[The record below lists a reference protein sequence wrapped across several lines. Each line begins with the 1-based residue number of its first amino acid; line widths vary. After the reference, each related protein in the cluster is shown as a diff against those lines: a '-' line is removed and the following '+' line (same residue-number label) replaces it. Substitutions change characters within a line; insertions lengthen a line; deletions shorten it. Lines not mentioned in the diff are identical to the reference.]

1 MRVESGGDE
10 PSSQLLDHWGRVAA
24 DLRLSVTDRCNL
36 RCSYCLPEDADS
48 WIPRQDLLTP
58 AEIGRLTQ
66 VALSL
71 GIRKVRLTGGEP
83 LLRPDLAEIIH
94 QIHQA
99 FIQAGMPADI
109 ALTTNAIGLASRL
122 DSLIAAGL
130 GRINI
135 SLDTLDPERYFAL
148 AKRNRF
154 PEVATA
160 LDKLPGSVLKPIKLN
175 SVILDQQSLEEIPEL
190 VRFALRREFQ
200 WRAIEFMPIGPLGD
214 SAATRPHARDI
225 LARLQECFSLTP
237 IETDPAAPA
246 RRWNVAAGSDHP
258 AGIIGVIASESA
270 PFCAT
275 CDRTRLSADGKVY
288 SCLFSLS
295 FVDLL
300 TPLRQGASND
310 ELAQLWLTAQAAKPA
325 GHREIAGAGRR
336 TYSLSQIGG

>member
-1 MRVESGGDE
+1 MCVESGGE
-10 PSSQLLDHWGRVAA
+10 ESSPRLVDRWGRVAA

-36 RCSYCLPEDADS
+36 RCSYCLPEDADT

-58 AEIGRLTQ
+58 AELGRLCQ

-83 LLRPDLAEIIH
+83 LLRPDLTEIIH
-94 QIHQA
+94 QIRQA
-99 FIQAGMPADI
+99 FTQAGLPADI

-122 DSLIAAGL
+122 DSLVNAGL

-135 SLDTLDPERYFAL
+135 SLDTLDPDRYFAL
-148 AKRNRF
+148 AKRDRF

-160 LDKLPGSVLKPIKLN
+160 LEKLPGSGLEPIKLN
-175 SVILDQQSLEEIPEL
+175 SVILDQQSLEEIPDL
-190 VRFALRREFQ
+190 VRFALRRGFQ

-214 SAATRPHARDI
+214 SAVTRPHARDI
-225 LARLQECFSLTP
+225 LARLQESFSLTP

-310 ELAQLWLTAQAAKPA
+310 KLAQLWLAAQAAKPA

>member
-1 MRVESGGDE
+1 MRVKSGGE
-10 PSSQLLDHWGRVAA
+10 ESSPRLLDHWGRVAE

-36 RCSYCLPEDADS
+36 RCSYCLPEDADT
-48 WIPRQDLLTP
+48 WIPRQVLLTP
-58 AEIGRLTQ
+58 AELGRLTQ

-94 QIHQA
+94 QIRQA
-99 FIQAGMPADI
+99 FTQAGVPADI
-109 ALTTNAIGLASRL
+109 ALTTNAIGLAPRL
-122 DSLIAAGL
+122 DSLVNAGL

-135 SLDTLDPERYFAL
+135 SLDTLDPNRYHAL
-148 AKRNRF
+148 AKRDRF
-154 PEVATA
+154 PEVAAA
-160 LDKLPGSVLKPIKLN
+160 LEELPGSGLDPIKLN
-175 SVILDQQSLEEIPEL
+175 SVILDQQSLEEIPDL
-190 VRFALRREFQ
+190 VRFALRHGFQ

-214 SAATRPHARDI
+214 SAAVRPHARDI
-225 LARLQECFSLTP
+225 LARLQESFSLTP
-237 IETDPAAPA
+237 IDTDPAAPA
-246 RRWNVAAGSDHP
+246 RRWNVEAGNDHP

-300 TPLRQGASND
+300 TPLRQGASD
-310 ELAQLWLTAQAAKPA
+310 EELSQLWLNAQAAKPA
-325 GHREIAGAGRR
+325 GHREISAGRR

>member
-36 RCSYCLPEDADS
+36 RCSYCLPEDADT

-122 DSLIAAGL
+122 DS
-130 GRINI
+130 
-135 SLDTLDPERYFAL
+135 
-148 AKRNRF
+148 
-154 PEVATA
+154 
-160 LDKLPGSVLKPIKLN
+160 
-175 SVILDQQSLEEIPEL
+175 
-190 VRFALRREFQ
+190 
-200 WRAIEFMPIGPLGD
+200 
-214 SAATRPHARDI
+214 
-225 LARLQECFSLTP
+225 
-237 IETDPAAPA
+237 
-246 RRWNVAAGSDHP
+246 
-258 AGIIGVIASESA
+258 
-270 PFCAT
+270 
-275 CDRTRLSADGKVY
+275 
-288 SCLFSLS
+288 
-295 FVDLL
+295 
-300 TPLRQGASND
+300 
-310 ELAQLWLTAQAAKPA
+310 
-325 GHREIAGAGRR
+325 
-336 TYSLSQIGG
+336 

>member
-1 MRVESGGDE
+1 MRARSEDPV
-10 PSSQLLDHWGRVAA
+10 SSHQLLDRWGRSAA

-36 RCSYCLPEDADS
+36 RCSYCLPEDATT

-58 AEIGRLTQ
+58 RELGRLTQ
-66 VALSL
+66 IALSL

-83 LLRPDLAEIIH
+83 LLRPDLAEIIR
-94 QIHQA
+94 QINQA
-99 FIQAGMPADI
+99 FSEANLPADI
-109 ALTTNAIGLASRL
+109 ALTTNAIGLSSQL
-122 DSLIAAGL
+122 KSLIEAGL
-130 GRINI
+130 SRINI
-135 SLDTLDPERYFAL
+135 SLDTLNPHRYYAL
-148 AKRNRF
+148 AKRDRF
-154 PEVATA
+154 PEVSAA
-160 LDKLPGSVLKPIKLN
+160 LNKLPDSGLSPIKLN
-175 SVILDQQSLEEIPEL
+175 SVILDQQSLEEIPDL
-190 VRFALRREFQ
+190 VRFSLRRGFQ

-214 SAATRPHARDI
+214 SAASRPHARDI
-225 LARLQECFSLTP
+225 LDRLREYFSLTP

-246 RRWNVAAGSDHP
+246 RRWNVAANSDHP

-300 TPLRQGASND
+300 APLRQGASNE
-310 ELAQLWLTAQAAKPA
+310 ELAKLWLDAQAAKPA
-325 GHREIAGAGRR
+325 GHTEIAVGRR

>member
-1 MRVESGGDE
+1 MRAKSGGGE
-10 PSSQLLDHWGRVAA
+10 PSPRLFDHWGRVAE
-24 DLRLSVTDRCNL
+24 DFRLSVTDRCNL
-36 RCSYCLPEDADS
+36 RCSYCLPEDATT

-58 AEIGRLTQ
+58 AELGRLAQ

-99 FIQAGMPADI
+99 FMQAEVPADI

-135 SLDTLDPERYFAL
+135 SLDTLDPHRYFAL
-148 AKRNRF
+148 AKRDRF
-154 PEVATA
+154 PEVSTA
-160 LDKLPGSVLKPIKLN
+160 LDKLPGSGLKPIKLN
-175 SVILDQQSLEEIPEL
+175 SVILDQQSLEEIPDL
-190 VRFALRREFQ
+190 VRFALRRGFQ

-214 SAATRPHARDI
+214 SAAVRPHARDI
-225 LARLQECFSLTP
+225 LARLQESFSLTP

-310 ELAQLWLTAQAAKPA
+310 KLAQLWLTTQAAKPA
-325 GHREIAGAGRR
+325 GHREIAGSGRR

>member
-1 MRVESGGDE
+1 MRAESVATA
-10 PSSQLLDHWGRVAA
+10 PSRQLLDRWGRVAK

-36 RCSYCLPEDADS
+36 RCSYCLPEGADT

-58 AEIGRLTQ
+58 AELGRLTQ

-83 LLRPDLAEIIH
+83 LLRPDLAEIVHHIR
-94 QIHQA
+94 QA
-99 FIQAGMPADI
+99 FTQASLPADI
-109 ALTTNAIGLASRL
+109 ALTTNAIGLSSRL
-122 DSLIAAGL
+122 DALVNAGL
-130 GRINI
+130 VRINI
-135 SLDTLDPERYFAL
+135 SLDTLDPDRYFAL
-148 AKRNRF
+148 AKRDRF
-154 PEVATA
+154 SEVAAA
-160 LDKLPGSVLKPIKLN
+160 LEKLPGSGLDPVKLN
-175 SVILDQQSLEEIPEL
+175 SVILDQQSLAELPDL
-190 VRFALRREFQ
+190 VRFALRRGFQ

-214 SAATRPHARDI
+214 SAASRPHARDI
-225 LARLQECFSLTP
+225 LQRLHECFALTP

-246 RRWNVAAGSDHP
+246 RRWNVAAGNDHP

-295 FVDLL
+295 CVDLL
-300 TPLRQGASND
+300 VPLRQGASNE
-310 ELAQLWLTAQAAKPA
+310 ELAQLWLDAQAAKPA
-325 GHREIAGAGRR
+325 GHTEIAAGRR